1 MSNDPRAEARSTA
14 AVGSNRELNAE
25 LVTELAVRDVA
36 LSIRFYEKAGFYVER
51 ATATFASLRWGDSYL
66 FLAQAAKVSPGV
78 PPANIR
84 VIVSDLAPWIERA
97 RGEGWVIVSAPAD
110 RGYGLRDFTVLDPDG
125 HELRFAV
132 IANG

>member
-1 MSNDPRAEARSTA
+1 MSNPPDARARSTSP
-14 AVGSNRELNAE
+14 VGSNRELNAE

-36 LSIRFYEKAGFYVER
+36 LSVGFYEKAGFYAER

-66 FLAQAAKVSPGV
+66 FLAQAASVSPGV

-84 VIVSDLAPWIERA
+84 VIVNDLAPWIERA
-97 RGEGWVIVSAPAD
+97 RSEGWRIGSEPAD

-132 IANG
+132 NSTG

>member
-1 MSNDPRAEARSTA
+1 MPMPLPPQTRSTSPI
-14 AVGSNRELNAE
+14 GSDRELSAE

-36 LSIRFYEKAGFYVER
+36 RSIGFYEQAGFYVER
-51 ATATFASLRWGDSYL
+51 ATATFAALRWGDSYL
-66 FLAQAAKVSPGV
+66 FLAQTSEISPGS

-97 RGEGWVIVSAPAD
+97 RAEGWTIVSQPAD

-132 IANG
+132 ISTG